1 MVFFWRTR
9 TMRAHHVPT
18 DTNATARRATLSSVV
33 ICAAGLCKEQRQHVH
48 RVCSVDVCT
57 CISVLWHAGT
67 GNVNGLPPSACVFVS
82 VLISVLCTHT
92 HVQPLSA
99 PERVQSRQSERNR
112 TMYKHTSCTHMHSN
126 QFQSQFTT
134 RPGPDNCC
142 AQLRSGCG

>member
-1 MVFFWRTR
+1 MCIVMVFFWRTR

-92 HVQPLSA
+92 HTHTRSAIIRTRKIAVEAIRKKPNNVQ
-99 PERVQSRQSERNR
+99 
-112 TMYKHTSCTHMHSN
+112 THIMHTYAFEPVPITVHN
-126 QFQSQFTT
+126 PA
-134 RPGPDNCC
+134 RPG
-142 AQLRSGCG
+142 